1 MTNRIPGRGPLL
13 GALIPVK
20 EGTTVMTEGAI
31 DPEGIGG
38 IHHQAIGP
46 FRLLDGLTTRRLP
59 RWQGI
64 QGNDVDIV
72 VLQ

>member
-1 MTNRIPGRGPLL
+1 
-13 GALIPVK
+13 
-20 EGTTVMTEGAI
+20 MTEGAV
-31 DPEGIGG
+31 DSEGIGG

-64 QGNDVDIV
+64 RGNDVYSI
-72 VLQ
+72 VLQEKGRQRIVGQGGIGHRLRSDVLT

>member
-1 MTNRIPGRGPLL
+1 
-13 GALIPVK
+13 
-20 EGTTVMTEGAI
+20 MTEGAI
-31 DPEGIGG
+31 DSEGIGG

-46 FRLLDGLTTRRLP
+46 FRLLDGLTTHRLP

-64 QGNDVDIV
+64 RGNDVYCI